1 MKIAAVGCL
10 HGQLDVIY
18 EKIDNI
24 EKNQNITIDLVLV
37 CGDVQ
42 TIRNENDFH
51 CISVPPKYRQLGT
64 FHQYYFG
71 EKIAPKLTLLIGGNH
86 EASNVFQTLP
96 YGGWVAPNMY
106 YMGYCSVVK
115 FGSFRIGGVSG
126 IFKSHSARLPHFEC
140 LPYDQSSLRSIYHM
154 REIEIFKLLQLSSE
168 KKHVVDVFMSHDWP
182 INIHQCATQRDVN
195 NLLQRKPHFRLE
207 IEQNR
212 FGNPLLQPLVNH
224 LRPKHWFAA
233 HMHAGFRATVI
244 HQPTDKKDS
253 TDDQKEQSIIKTEFQ
268 ALDKV
273 LFKRYFLHVTDI
285 NFSGDEDQKPPCLE
299 YDPEWLVILK
309 KTDNLWTEIQ
319 NPNGIDLLNSSN
331 KIEINQKDLDEIAK
345 DFGNDFRIPENFQCS
360 SPVLIR
366 NEDSDPER
374 RRNYLNPQTT
384 KLCSKLNI
392 FDPNTMFIQQE
403 SSTVKNPDEID
414 LDESDDEEDQNH
426 TESEPTQKKRLKT
439 ELFIIDTKGTLC
451 E

>member
-126 IFKSHSARLPHFEC
+126 IFK
-140 LPYDQSSLRSIYHM
+140 
-154 REIEIFKLLQLSSE
+154 
-168 KKHVVDVFMSHDWP
+168 
-182 INIHQCATQRDVN
+182 NVN

-309 KTDNLWTEIQ
+309 KTDNLWIEIQ

-345 DFGNDFRIPENFQCS
+345 DFENDFRIPENFQCS

-384 KLCSKLNI
+384 KFCSKLNI